1 MASILK
7 VDKIRVTG
15 SDSDTMSF
23 DGTGNI
29 TMPKNVTFSGTVTG
43 DNSDKVLI
51 KEISASSVAT
61 VEFIHGSNGVTF
73 DGTYEQYYLEILRML
88 PATDNVQV
96 TSEITTDGGSSYKS
110 SGYVSV
116 GKRAY
121 YNGSGG
127 HATDS
132 TAQTTKWYPHTG
144 NVSSDGGRGGL
155 YLTARL
161 TKPTVSQ
168 FQSIYGFAAIHT
180 DDNYSIPNSFQGCYD
195 DSPTTYNGF
204 RFKFSSGDIASGRFR
219 LYGIK

>member
-1 MASILK
+1 MSRLI
-7 VDKIRVTG
+7 VTNIETQNIKF
-15 SDSDTMSF
+15 DSDTTAFTIGS
-23 DGTGNI
+23 DGT
-29 TMPKNVTFSGTVTG
+29 TAFSNSVTG

-51 KEISASSVAT
+51 KEINASSVAT

-96 TSEITTDGGSSYKS
+96 TSEITTDSGSSYKS
-110 SGYVSV
+110 SGYTSV

-121 YNGSGG
+121 YNGSDGG
-127 HATDS
+127 TDS

-144 NVSSDGGRGGL
+144 NVSSDGNRGGL

-161 TKPTVSQ
+161 TKPTLQQ
-168 FQSIYGFAAIHT
+168 FHSIYGFAAIHT
-180 DDNYSIPNSFQGCYD
+180 DDNYTIPNSFQGCYD
-195 DSPTTYNGF
+195 GGVDPYNGF
-204 RFKFSSGDIASGRFR
+204 RFKFSSGNIASGRFR